1 MKEFETGDA
10 IEQSDGKWEII
21 DKVVNEKGFFNLT
34 LQNKKGI
41 IKKQG
46 GGITKTLVANFEKAK
61 QEKRFSNKKDKF
73 LRNRKERAI
82 VLKENIKKDVDFTEK
97 YYQTLGFLARNAE
110 MNARLPIDQPGVV
123 KWFDERYYTVKGEY
137 PEETK
142 PGYIL
147 RKSDKLP
154 WGTQIQIIFKLPVGK
169 TTEDI
174 VLEPGMVLVKGKS
187 YDELKPYS
195 IHYKPYSKTSNFV
208 VNGNELCWELLE
220 FGFDFC
226 SGDLLHNI
234 EEIKS
239 HIPEKYIEFFDK
251 GI

>member
-82 VLKENIKKDVDFTEK
+82 VLKENIKKEYIKD
-97 YYQTLGFLARNAE
+97 LGPFEPIKLK
-110 MNARLPIDQPGVV
+110 LPI
-123 KWFDERYYTVKGEY
+123 F
-137 PEETK
+137 
-142 PGYIL
+142 
-147 RKSDKLP
+147 
-154 WGTQIQIIFKLPVGK
+154 
-169 TTEDI
+169 
-174 VLEPGMVLVKGKS
+174 
-187 YDELKPYS
+187 
-195 IHYKPYSKTSNFV
+195 
-208 VNGNELCWELLE
+208 
-220 FGFDFC
+220 
-226 SGDLLHNI
+226 
-234 EEIKS
+234 
-239 HIPEKYIEFFDK
+239 
-251 GI
+251 